1 MTRGS
6 SLLALAA
13 ALCVVLAPA
22 GAHAQSGVDLR
33 VNEATKW
40 PDRQLVL
47 SLPAKRVLSKD
58 QIAILEQGEPVHNP
72 KIVSES
78 RNRKRGV
85 VLAIDASLTMRGEPI
100 RQAMIAA
107 RSFSRRRSANTPL
120 GVIFFS
126 GPNRIALRP
135 TIDRSRIK
143 TTLAVGPALSRG
155 TKIYD
160 AAAASIGALREA
172 GLTSGAVI
180 VLSDGA
186 EAQRGSAIAPAALTS
201 LARRSNIRI
210 FSVGLKSRSFS
221 AAPLRKMAAAT
232 GGRYG
237 QAARPQDLPPL
248 FAALGERLSAE
259 YVVNYRSTQPAG
271 ASVQVEALVDG
282 FLGAA
287 SVGYRAPEL
296 PMIGVKPR
304 FEANASSGL
313 DVSRVVILAVSF
325 FLVTAVVLFLLM
337 RPMRRSV
344 VARVTDFAGLPGAA
358 PPTPTSARRRRRQR
372 EPSDRWRRYAEA
384 IELSGIGLTP
394 AALALWT
401 AIGTVVFAMYLGFGI
416 DRPPLMILA
425 VAVPLAVR
433 SFVLSRLNARRRQFE
448 DQLPD
453 NLQVLASALRAGYS
467 FSAGIASM
475 ADDAPEPS
483 RSELRRASNDEQLGM
498 DVEEALA
505 TVGKRMDSAEIEYV
519 GIVARMQREAGGNT
533 AEVLDQVIETI
544 RARQQL
550 KRMVRTLTAQGRFG
564 GIIISASPVV
574 LSVGMSIL
582 NPGYF
587 DPMFDSVLGIALL
600 FGGVVMLTCG
610 WLIIRKIVNVEP

>member
-1 MTRGS
+1 MTSRRY
-6 SLLALAA
+6 LFVLAA
-13 ALCVVLAPA
+13 AGMALAPVSA
-22 GAHAQSGVDLR
+22 KAQSGVDLR
-33 VNEATKW
+33 VNEATTW

-58 QIAILEQGEPVHNP
+58 QIAILEEGEPVHNP

-107 RSFSRRRSANTPL
+107 RSFSRRRSTNTPL

-135 TIDRSRIK
+135 TIDRSRIR

-304 FEANASSGL
+304 FETNASSGL
-313 DVSRVVILAVSF
+313 DINRVVMLAIAFFVVIALAL
-325 FLVTAVVLFLLM
+325 FLVL
-337 RPMRRSV
+337 RPKQRSV
-344 VARVTDFAGLPGAA
+344 VARVTDFAGLSGTPA
-358 PPTPTSARRRRRQR
+358 PTLTTVRPRKRRD
-372 EPSDRWRRYAEA
+372 PSDRWRRYAEVV
-384 IELSGIGLTP
+384 ELSGVRLTP
-394 AALALWT
+394 AALALWS
-401 AIGTVVFAMYLGFGI
+401 AIGTTILAWYLGFGI
-416 DRPPLMILA
+416 GRPPLMILA
-425 VAVPLAVR
+425 LAVPLGVR
-433 SFVLSRLNARRRQFE
+433 ALVLSRLKARRRQFE

-498 DVEEALA
+498 DVAEALA
-505 TVGKRMDSAEIEYV
+505 TVGERMESPEIQYV

-564 GIIISASPVV
+564 GIVISVAPIVV
-574 LSVGMSIL
+574 SVGMAII

-587 DPMFDSVLGIALL
+587 DPMFESLLGIGLL
-600 FGGVVMLTCG
+600 LAGTVMLISG

>member
-1 MTRGS
+1 MSRRS
-6 SLLALAA
+6 YLFALATAVGVALIPA
-13 ALCVVLAPA
+13 A
-22 GAHAQSGVDLR
+22 AQAQGGVDLR

-40 PDRQLVL
+40 PERQLVL
-47 SLPAKRVLSKD
+47 SLPAQRVLSKE
-58 QIAILEQGEPVHNP
+58 QIAVLEAGEPVNDP
-72 KIVSES
+72 KIVSEA

-85 VLAIDASLTMRGEPI
+85 ILAIDASLTMRGEPI

-135 TIDRSRIK
+135 TIDRSRIR
-143 TTLAVGPALSRG
+143 TTLAVGPTLSLG

-160 AAAASIGALREA
+160 AAAEGIGALRAA

-186 EAQRGSAIAPAALTS
+186 EAQRGSAITRSALTS
-201 LARRSNIRI
+201 LARRSNVRI

-221 AAPLRKMAAAT
+221 AAPLRGMAART

-237 QAARPQDLPPL
+237 QAARPKDLPPL

-259 YVVNYRSTQPAG
+259 FVVNYRSTQPAG
-271 ASVQVEALVDG
+271 ASVQVQALVDG
-282 FLGAA
+282 FPGAA
-287 SVGYRAPEL
+287 SVGYKAPEL
-296 PMIGVKPR
+296 PAVGRTPR
-304 FEANASSGL
+304 FDANASAGL
-313 DVSRVVILAVSF
+313 DASRMIMLAVTF
-325 FLVTAVVLFLLM
+325 FLVMALVFFLVL
-337 RPMRRSV
+337 RPNQRSV
-344 VARVTDFAGLPGAA
+344 VARVTDFAGLPGAPA
-358 PPTPTSARRRRRQR
+358 PTLATVRRRREGR
-372 EPSDRWRRYAEA
+372 PSDRWRRYAEA
-384 IELSGIGLTP
+384 VELSGIRLTP

-401 AIGTVVFAMYLGFGI
+401 AIGTVVFAFYFGFVVN
-416 DRPPLMILA
+416 RPLLMILA
-425 VAVPLAVR
+425 LVVPLGVR
-433 SFVLSRLNARRRQFE
+433 AFVLSRLNARRRQFE

-483 RSELRRASNDEQLGM
+483 RSELRRASNDEQLGL
-498 DVEEALA
+498 DVGEALA
-505 TVGKRMDSAEIEYV
+505 TVGKRMESPEIEYV

-574 LSVGMSIL
+574 LSVGMSIIH
-582 NPGYF
+582 PGYF
-587 DPMFDSVLGIALL
+587 DPMFDSAIGIGLL
-600 FGGVVMLTCG
+600 FAGIVMLTCG